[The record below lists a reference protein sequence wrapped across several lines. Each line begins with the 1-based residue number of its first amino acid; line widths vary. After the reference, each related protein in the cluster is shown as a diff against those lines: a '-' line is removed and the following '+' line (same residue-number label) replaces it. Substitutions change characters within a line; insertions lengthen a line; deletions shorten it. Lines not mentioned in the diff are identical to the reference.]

1 MPMLMLQ
8 CKSCGEVF
16 AGLYVPE
23 GSTGD
28 FKTTATSASTS
39 HTCSRGHTN
48 EYVPAD
54 YMDWSW
60 YLLENF
66 TKVILVTYPDSF
78 DYNTSPVYN
87 LQ

>member
-1 MPMLMLQ
+1 MPMLMLK

-28 FKTTATSASTS
+28 FKITATNASTT

-48 EYVPAD
+48 EYVPTD
-54 YMDWSW
+54 YMDWS
-60 YLLENF
+60 
-66 TKVILVTYPDSF
+66 
-78 DYNTSPVYN
+78 
-87 LQ
+87 